1 MPLESISCPNC
12 GAPLRQAS
20 FDDPWLCLYCNSLIR
35 VEGDAETPKASL
47 QHGLKA
53 DEMEA
58 IKQMLVSGQR
68 QAAIDRFEELSG
80 LETEQVERI
89 IDKMGADFAIKTIFT
104 QQLTRGGMIM
114 VAFCAILVPIS
125 LIAWGMGSLNQWLA
139 LTYLAIGCYGLYI
152 YGRGALNTLRY
163 RNAPVAEAK
172 TLQFTQIGKI
182 QRGRLR
188 VRAFLFALEVM
199 PVDEP
204 PFRTQIV
211 IPVLEDNVERV
222 KKGEIIQVKYLP
234 DVPGSVIFHQ
244 AQPKKK
250 KVS

>member
-1 MPLESISCPNC
+1 MPVESISCPNC

-20 FDDPWLCLYCNSLIR
+20 FDGPWLCLYCNSLIR
-35 VEGDAETPKASL
+35 VEGDAEAPKVSL

-58 IKQMLVSGQR
+58 VKQMLVSGQR

-80 LETEQVERI
+80 LETEQVIRI
-89 IDKMGADFAIKTIFT
+89 IDKMGADFTIKTIFT

-114 VAFCAILVPIS
+114 VAICAILVPFS
-125 LIAWGMGSLNQWLA
+125 LIAWAMGSLNQWLA

-163 RNAPVAEAK
+163 RNAPVAQAK

-188 VRAFLFALEVM
+188 VRAFLIALEVM
-199 PVDEP
+199 PKDEP

-222 KKGEIIQVKYLP
+222 KKGRY
-234 DVPGSVIFHQ
+234 SW
-244 AQPKKK
+244 
-250 KVS
+250 

>member
-1 MPLESISCPNC
+1 MPVESISCPNC

-35 VEGDAETPKASL
+35 VEGDGEAPSTSL

-58 IKQMLVSGQR
+58 VKQMLVSGQR

-89 IDKMGADFAIKTIFT
+89 IDKMGADFTIKTIFT

-114 VAFCAILVPIS
+114 VAICAILVPFS
-125 LIAWGMGSLNQWLA
+125 LVAWATGGLNQWLA

-163 RNAPVAEAK
+163 RKAPVAQAR

-188 VRAFLFALEVM
+188 VRAFLIALEVM
-199 PVDEP
+199 PKDEP
-204 PFRTQIV
+204 PFRTQTV

-222 KKGEIIQVKYLP
+222 KKGEIFLVKYLP
-234 DVPGSVIFHQ
+234 GKPESVIYHQ
-244 AQPKKK
+244 EQKKK
-250 KVS
+250 KAR